1 MRVNVDD
8 QALTEPRMRRMARH
22 LTKLHAREVPWQEVL
37 GRILPVWMLCYQR
50 RTPVLE
56 VVDIDVSAEFDGF
69 AEAMLAAGM
78 ARAEGEGGHV
88 YVCGV
93 SERIEFLERQAEKGR
108 KSGQVRKHNA
118 AQEQLFADNG
128 TGVQPMRKQTFNQRL
143 NERSRVGSTYSL
155 APDQA
160 PDQALAPDQDRV
172 PAVAGAPSGSSEQAP
187 RSEGKAHNAP
197 EQSAP
202 ENPRPRGPEPADE
215 AVTLAFLLLSLCIEN
230 SPHGRIAKQTE
241 RQREETAMR
250 WAVPI
255 DKLHRLDKF
264 EWGAIESMIRW
275 CQRDHFWR
283 GVILGGDNLRDKWD
297 KMAAQRMRPSTGHPN
312 APPRDFNAE
321 LDAAAENLKS
331 KANNAKE
338 PAK

>member
-1 MRVNVDD
+1 
-8 QALTEPRMRRMARH
+8 MARR
-22 LTKLHAREVPWQEVL
+22 LTKLHGREVSHHEVL

-50 RTPVLE
+50 RTPLLE

-69 AEAMLAAGM
+69 GDAMIAEGM
-78 ARAEGEGGHV
+78 ARAADEHGRV

-108 KSGQVRKHNA
+108 RSGQVRKHNA
-118 AQEQLFADNG
+118 AQERLFTDDG
-128 TGVQPMRKQTFNQRL
+128 TGVQPRKQQTFNQRL

-160 PDQALAPDQDRV
+160 PDQSLAPDQDHVPTSPGPAIKPSETPPAEAPRSDGK
-172 PAVAGAPSGSSEQAP
+172 PAVAPGPSTA
-187 RSEGKAHNAP
+187 
-197 EQSAP
+197 

-215 AVTLAFLLLSLCIEN
+215 AVTLAFLLLSLIIEN
-230 SPHGRIAKQTE
+230 APHGRIAKQTE
-241 RQREETAMR
+241 RQREETALR
-250 WAVPI
+250 WARPI
-255 DKLHRLDKF
+255 DLLHRKDRMS
-264 EWGAIESMIRW
+264 WGAIESMIRW
-275 CQRDHFWR
+275 CQRDPFWR

-297 KMAAQRMRPSTGHPN
+297 TMGAQRNRGAGGHPN

-321 LDAAAENLKS
+321 LDAAAENLKA

-338 PAK
+338 HAK